1 MGCKKLLWGA
11 WLTVKTLGPVVLIRE
26 VIRRLTGVG
35 YTYRGIPVRTGA
47 DFWVLRYVKRR
58 YDIRREGD
66 QIVVST
72 EYGQIAVGLND
83 VSTLYA
89 VGDPMEDM
97 YAADVKGG
105 VVLDVGAGIGDSTL
119 FFVSRGARRVYAFEP
134 VEKHFRY
141 LVDNVARNNAVDRV
155 VAFNYGLW
163 VEDGVLKVKYQI
175 LATGLTVGDEVE
187 LKVRRLGDV
196 LRDVADREGGID
208 LVKMDCEGCEYALL
222 TTPCEVVRLARQYIV
237 EIHGTPTPLIHHMSK
252 CGYGTEL
259 VHRNHDFFSNVYRFT
274 HRG

>member
-1 MGCKKLLWGA
+1 MGFKGLLWGA
-11 WLTVKTLGPVVLIRE
+11 WLTVKTLGPIVLIRE

-35 YTYRGIPVRTGA
+35 YTYRGIPIRTYL
-47 DFWVLRYVKRR
+47 DFWLLREMKHR

-72 EYGQIAVGLND
+72 EYGQLAVGLND

-89 VGDPMEDM
+89 IGEPIEDM

-134 VEKHFRY
+134 VERHFRY

-163 VEDGVLKVKYQI
+163 VEDGVLKVKYES
-175 LATGLTVGDEVE
+175 LGTGLTVGDEVE
-187 LKVRRLGDV
+187 LKVKRLGDV
-196 LRDVADREGGID
+196 LREIAETEGGID

-237 EIHGTPTPLIHHMSK
+237 EIHGPPTPIVNHMSK
-252 CGYGTEL
+252 CGYGAEFVLRLTDL
-259 VHRNHDFFSNVYRFT
+259 VNVFRFT
-274 HRG
+274 LRG

>member
-1 MGCKKLLWGA
+1 MDCKKLLWGV
-11 WLTVKTLGPVVLIRE
+11 WLTVKTLGLVVLIRE
-26 VIRRLTGVG
+26 VIRRWTGVG
-35 YTYRGIPVRTGA
+35 YTYRGIPIRTVLDYIALREVR
-47 DFWVLRYVKRR
+47 RR

-72 EYGQIAVGLND
+72 GYGQLAVGLND
-83 VSTLYA
+83 VSTLHA
-89 VGDPMEDM
+89 VGEPIEDM

-163 VEDGVLKVKYQI
+163 VEDGVLKVKYES
-175 LATGLTVGDEVE
+175 LGTGPYC
-187 LKVRRLGDV
+187 RR
-196 LRDVADREGGID
+196 R
-208 LVKMDCEGCEYALL
+208 
-222 TTPCEVVRLARQYIV
+222 
-237 EIHGTPTPLIHHMSK
+237 
-252 CGYGTEL
+252 
-259 VHRNHDFFSNVYRFT
+259 YRAK
-274 HRG
+274 G

>member
-1 MGCKKLLWGA
+1 MGCKELLWDA
-11 WLTVKTLGPVVLIRE
+11 WLTVKTLGLVVLIRE

-35 YTYRGIPVRTGA
+35 YTYRGIPIRTVL
-47 DFWVLRYVKRR
+47 DFGVLRNEKRR

-72 EYGQIAVGLND
+72 EYGQLAVGLND
-83 VSTLYA
+83 VSTLHA
-89 VGDPMEDM
+89 VGEPIEDM

-134 VEKHFRY
+134 VEKHLRY

-163 VEDGVLKVKYQI
+163 VCNGVLNVKYESFRTGSSI
-175 LATGLTVGDEVE
+175 AT
-187 LKVRRLGDV
+187 K
-196 LRDVADREGGID
+196 
-208 LVKMDCEGCEYALL
+208 
-222 TTPCEVVRLARQYIV
+222 
-237 EIHGTPTPLIHHMSK
+237 
-252 CGYGTEL
+252 
-259 VHRNHDFFSNVYRFT
+259 
-274 HRG
+274 